1 MDPQSGA
8 PADLR
13 DIVFLGKELERSL
26 LRLSFP
32 KKLPH
37 GESSVPTEVPSTSS
51 HGCKREGWGNREGI
65 QHSRILSV
73 SKHTRFGLARLL
85 SDWIMERSIVG
96 GSYSGKSILESLKP
110 RFPAQIQSCGVL
122 SMLYVI

>member
-32 KKLPH
+32 KKWPIMVPRLLGERNLSASLSKATAGVDIQ

-65 QHSRILSV
+65 QHSRISSISAHTSV
-73 SKHTRFGLARLL
+73 GLTRLL
-85 SDWIMERSIVG
+85 SD
-96 GSYSGKSILESLKP
+96 
-110 RFPAQIQSCGVL
+110 
-122 SMLYVI
+122 